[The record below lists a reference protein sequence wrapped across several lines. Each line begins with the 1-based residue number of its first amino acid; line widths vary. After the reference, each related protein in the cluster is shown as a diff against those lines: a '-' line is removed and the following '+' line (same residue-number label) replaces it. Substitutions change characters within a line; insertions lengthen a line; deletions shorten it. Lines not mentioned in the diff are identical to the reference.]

1 MDMIERPVIGSTT
14 LLTIVISMKRT
25 QITPL
30 LLSQHGGGNVNC
42 WGCISSSGVGNLVF
56 IDGNMIGEV
65 YRDTGWLKSFESKNE
80 RMCIF

>member
-30 LLSQHGGGNVNC
+30 LLSHYRRQLYTIIGHTP
-42 WGCISSSGVGNLVF
+42 IGVIYYIF
-56 IDGNMIGEV
+56 IEKHRSIHRRYSIDDDKEKYI
-65 YRDTGWLKSFESKNE
+65 RIITQ
-80 RMCIF
+80 